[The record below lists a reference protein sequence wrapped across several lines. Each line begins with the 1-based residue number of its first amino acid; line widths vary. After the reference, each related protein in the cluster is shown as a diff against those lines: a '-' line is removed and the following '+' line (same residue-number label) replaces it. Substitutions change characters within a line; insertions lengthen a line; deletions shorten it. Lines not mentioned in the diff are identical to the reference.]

1 MEEQEKY
8 IQALIKLHVGM
19 ERQGPG
25 DTNYS
30 NHILSLIKGLPE
42 KPRIADVGCGTG
54 VGTLLLADRFKSKV
68 RAVDFSREF
77 LNELINRAR
86 QRGLEHLIEVIEC
99 DMGSLDWK
107 TESIDLLWS
116 EGAAYNLTFE
126 GALKAWKPLMAVN
139 GIAVIS
145 EMNYFTCEVPESV
158 RVYWQNAYP
167 TIGTESENSNHAN
180 SSGFE
185 VLGIHRLPSSAWWE
199 NYYGP
204 LRENMNSL
212 KYSKDRFMQAVIRDT
227 EEEIKLFEKYE
238 KYYGYSFY
246 IMKVVK

>member
-1 MEEQEKY
+1 MEEHEKY
-8 IQALIKLHVGM
+8 IQALIKLHLGL

-30 NHILSLIKGLPE
+30 NHILSLITELPAN
-42 KPRIADVGCGTG
+42 PRIADIGCGAG
-54 VGTLLLADRFKSKV
+54 AGTLFLADRFKSKV

-77 LNELINRAR
+77 LDELTNRAK
-86 QRGLEHLIEVIEC
+86 QRGLEHLVETIEC

-107 TESIDLLWS
+107 PETIDLLWS

-126 GALKAWKPLMAVN
+126 GALKAWRPLMAAN

-145 EMNYFTCEVPESV
+145 EMSYFTSEVPESV
-158 RVYWQNAYP
+158 RVYMQKAYP
-167 TIGTESENSNHAN
+167 TIGTESENSDLAN

-185 VLGIHRLPSSAWWE
+185 ILGIHRLPSKAWWD

-204 LRENMNSL
+204 LRENMNSF
-212 KYSKDRFMQAVIRDT
+212 KHSEDSIMQSVIKET
-227 EEEIKLFEKYE
+227 EEEMKLFEEHE
-238 KYYGYSFY
+238 KHYGYSFY
-246 IMKVVK
+246 IMKAV

>member
-8 IQALIKLHVGM
+8 IRALIELHRGL

-25 DTNYS
+25 DTDFSNYIISQIPELPS
-30 NHILSLIKGLPE
+30 N
-42 KPRIADVGCGTG
+42 PRIADIGCGAG
-54 VGTLLLADRFKSKV
+54 AGTLFLADKFRSKV

-77 LNELINRAR
+77 LDELENRAK
-86 QRGLEHLIEVIEC
+86 QRGLEHLVETIEC

-107 TESIDLLWS
+107 PKTIDLLWS
-116 EGAAYNLTFE
+116 EGAAYILTFE
-126 GALKAWKPLMAVN
+126 GAMKAWRPLMAAN

-145 EMNYFTCEVPESV
+145 EMSYFTSEVPESV

-167 TIGTESENSNHAN
+167 AIGTESENTNHAN

-185 VLGIHRLPSSAWWE
+185 ILGIHRLPSKVWWD

-204 LRENMNSL
+204 LRENMNSFRS
-212 KYSKDRFMQAVIRDT
+212 SKDNIMQTVI
-227 EEEIKLFEKYE
+227 EETDEEMTLFEKHE
-238 KYYGYSFY
+238 MHYGYSFY
-246 IMKVVK
+246 IMKAVS

>member
-8 IQALIKLHVGM
+8 IQALIKLHLGL

-30 NHILSLIKGLPE
+30 NYILSLIPDLP
-42 KPRIADVGCGTG
+42 KNPRIADIGCGAG
-54 VGTLLLADRFKSKV
+54 VGTLLLAEKFKSKV

-77 LNELINRAR
+77 LEDLMNRAK
-86 QRGLEHLIEVIEC
+86 QRGLEDFVEAIEC

-107 TESIDLLWS
+107 PETIDLLWS

-126 GALKAWKPLMAVN
+126 GALKAWRPLMVAN
-139 GIAVIS
+139 GIAILS
-145 EMNYFTCEVPESV
+145 EMSYFTSEVPEAV
-158 RVYWQNAYP
+158 RVYWQNAYS

-185 VLGIHRLPSSAWWE
+185 ILGIHRLPSRAWWD

-204 LRENMNSL
+204 LRERMDSI
-212 KYSKDRFMQAVIRDT
+212 KCSKDSVMQSVIKETD
-227 EEEIKLFEKYE
+227 EEMKFFEEYSE
-238 KYYGYSFY
+238 YYGYSFY
-246 IMKVVK
+246 IMKAV

>member
-8 IQALIKLHVGM
+8 IRALIELHRGL

-25 DTNYS
+25 DTDYS
-30 NHILSLIKGLPE
+30 DYIISQIPELPTN
-42 KPRIADVGCGTG
+42 PRIADIGCGAG
-54 VGTLLLADRFKSKV
+54 AGTLFLADKFRSKV

-77 LNELINRAR
+77 LDELINRAK
-86 QRGLEHLIEVIEC
+86 QRGLEHLVETIEC

-107 TESIDLLWS
+107 PETIDLLWS

-126 GALKAWKPLMAVN
+126 GALKAWRPLMAAN

-145 EMNYFTCEVPESV
+145 EMNYFTSEVPEPV
-158 RVYWQNAYP
+158 RVYMQNGYP
-167 TIGTESENSNHAN
+167 TIGTESENSDLVN

-185 VLGIHRLPSSAWWE
+185 ILGIHRLPSKAWWD

-204 LRENMNSL
+204 LRENMNSF
-212 KYSKDRFMQAVIRDT
+212 KHSEDSIMQSVIKET
-227 EEEIKLFEKYE
+227 EEEMKLFEEHE
-238 KYYGYSFY
+238 KHYGYSFY
-246 IMKVVK
+246 IMKAV

>member
-8 IQALIKLHVGM
+8 IRALIELHRGL

-30 NHILSLIKGLPE
+30 NYIISQLPDL
-42 KPRIADVGCGTG
+42 PSNLCIADIGCGAG
-54 VGTLLLADRFKSKV
+54 AGTLILADKFRAKV

-77 LNELINRAR
+77 LDELINRAK
-86 QRGLEHLIEVIEC
+86 QRGLEHLVEVIEC

-107 TESIDLLWS
+107 PETIDLLWS
-116 EGAAYNLTFE
+116 EGAAYNLTFK
-126 GALKAWKPLMAVN
+126 GALKAWRPLMAAN

-145 EMNYFTCEVPESV
+145 EMSYFTGEVPESL

-167 TIGTESENSNHAN
+167 TIGTESENSEIIN

-185 VLGIHRLPSSAWWE
+185 VLGIHRLPSKAWWD
-199 NYYGP
+199 NYYEP
-204 LRENMNSL
+204 LRKNIESFKNS
-212 KYSKDRFMQAVIRDT
+212 DDDIMQLVISET
-227 EEEIKLFEKYE
+227 EKEIKIFEEYE
-238 KYYGYSFY
+238 EFYGYSFY
-246 IMKVVK
+246 IMKAV

>member
-8 IQALIKLHVGM
+8 IRALIQLHRGL

-25 DTNYS
+25 DTDYS
-30 NHILSLIKGLPE
+30 NYIISQLPDLPSN
-42 KPRIADVGCGTG
+42 PRIADIGCGAG
-54 VGTLLLADRFKSKV
+54 VGTLILADKFRTTV

-77 LNELINRAR
+77 LAELEDRAK
-86 QRGLEHLIEVIEC
+86 QRGLENLVETIEC

-107 TESIDLLWS
+107 PESIDLLWS
-116 EGAAYNLTFE
+116 EGAAYNLTFK
-126 GALKAWKPLMAVN
+126 GALKAWRPLMAAN

-145 EMNYFTCEVPESV
+145 EMSYFTSEVPESV

-167 TIGTESENSNHAN
+167 TIGTESENSTHAY

-185 VLGIHRLPSSAWWE
+185 ILGIHRLPSTAWWD

-204 LRENMNSL
+204 LRKNIESFKNS
-212 KYSKDRFMQAVIRDT
+212 DDAIMQSVISET
-227 EEEIKLFEKYE
+227 EEEMKCFEEYGE
-238 KYYGYSFY
+238 FYGYSFY
-246 IMKVVK
+246 IMKAV